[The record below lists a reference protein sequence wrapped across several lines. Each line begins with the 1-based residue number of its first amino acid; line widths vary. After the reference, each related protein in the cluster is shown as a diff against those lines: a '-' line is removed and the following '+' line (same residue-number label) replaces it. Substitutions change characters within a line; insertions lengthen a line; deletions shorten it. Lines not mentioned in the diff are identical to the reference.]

1 MRPLNPNIINKNMVY
16 VSSKYLLEVLNN
28 DISKKLFNCTEL
40 TILDNL
46 YDYIDIF
53 ESNIKA
59 SVFIEQTTKI
69 KTPFKLSRISTQSMS
84 LR

>member
-1 MRPLNPNIINKNMVY
+1 MVY
-16 VSSKYLLEVLNN
+16 ITSKYLNEVLNN
-28 DISKKLFNCTEL
+28 DVSKKLFNCTEH
-40 TILDNL
+40 TILDTL

-53 ESNIKA
+53 ESNIKE

-69 KTPFKLSRISTQSMS
+69 KTLFKLSRISTQSIS